1 MSSTDPKTSASKF
14 TVGAAPHLRTS
25 SSVSRL
31 NHAYILALLPAG
43 LLGAIFHAYGSKAVP
58 MDAEVGPLPTVLQVL
73 VVELGVD
80 TGLLWLFGILG
91 TLALGFGA
99 GALFE
104 YICQVL
110 MRQPY
115 RATDGHGALMG
126 LLIALLMPPTVPWWV
141 LLFGVFTAIFLGK
154 QIFGGIGGYPMHP
167 AVVGWLILLL
177 SWPQYLYPVGMAS
190 IAAPHIASVIATA
203 LGGIALCVLRVIP
216 YQIPAGVIGGAIVAT
231 LIFGHELSGNLG
243 AQLFQGHLMLAA
255 FFLGTDSTSSPAN
268 LRARWVFGAG
278 LGFMVILIRA
288 YGIWADAVPFAVLLM
303 NALFPLIDRLR
314 PRARQVVTS

>member
-1 MSSTDPKTSASKF
+1 MGTTGSKTAASTF
-14 TVGAAPHLRTS
+14 TVGAAPHLRTT

-31 NHAYILALLPAG
+31 NHAYILALLPTG

-58 MDAEVGPLPTVLQVL
+58 MSAEVGPLNPVLQLL
-73 VVELGVD
+73 VVEMGVD
-80 TGLLWLFGILG
+80 TSLLWLFGILG

-99 GALFE
+99 GALIE
-104 YICQVL
+104 YVCQVL

-141 LLFGVFTAIFLGK
+141 LLFGVAMAIFVGK

-167 AVVGWLILLL
+167 ALVGWMILLL
-177 SWPQYLYPVGMAS
+177 SWPQYLYPIDTAS
-190 IAAPHIASVIATA
+190 IAAPHIAPVIVTA
-203 LGGIALCVLRVIP
+203 LGGIALCVLGVVP
-216 YQIPAGVIGGAIVAT
+216 YQIPVGVIGGAAVAT
-231 LIFGHELSGNLG
+231 VIFGSELSGGIG

-268 LRARWVFGAG
+268 MRARWIFGAG

-288 YGIWADAVPFAVLLM
+288 YGIWPDAVPFAVLLM

-314 PRARQVVTS
+314 PPAKQVVAS